1 MELDTYE
8 SENGLVQI
16 NLTGTENGHIN
27 VEYHATT
34 LHKICIAIS
43 FTTFFIYIVYL
54 IIRFVI
60 YKYSPKLIEEENK
73 KENNKK

>member
-1 MELDTYE
+1 MKLDTTE
-8 SENGLVQI
+8 SDNGLVQI

-34 LHKICIAIS
+34 LHKICIIIS

-54 IIRFVI
+54 IISFVI
-60 YKYSPKLIEEENK
+60 YKYSPILKEEENK
-73 KENNKK
+73 KD